1 MALRAPR
8 PSASVSQV
16 EFVTNIKVCVTNM
29 SLCVTNM
36 NFLEG
41 TGFIEI
47 TNMNFCVT
55 NKHFEFVTNIR
66 LCD

>member
-36 NFLEG
+36 SLCV
-41 TGFIEI
+41 

-55 NKHFEFVTNIR
+55 NKHFEFVTNMR
-66 LCD
+66 VRDCD

>member
-36 NFLEG
+36 NFCV
-41 TGFIEI
+41 

>member
-29 SLCVTNM
+29 SLCVN
-36 NFLEG
+36 
-41 TGFIEI
+41 
-47 TNMNFCVT
+47 NMNFCVT